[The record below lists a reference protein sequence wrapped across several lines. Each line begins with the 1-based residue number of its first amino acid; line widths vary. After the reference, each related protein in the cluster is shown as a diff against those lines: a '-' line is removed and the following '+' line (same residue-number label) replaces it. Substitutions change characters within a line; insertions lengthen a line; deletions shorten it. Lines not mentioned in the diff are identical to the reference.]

1 MILQNRQQIT
11 MRKWVRE
18 QADLMINTE
27 RVAVLDL
34 CSFLP
39 LPSLLVNFIKFT
51 GMVSILLRNNTLG
64 TSKVLIDNTLFFKRS
79 SWTYLQIGR
88 MLSLTYIAKKSLKIC
103 KGNFIIQ
110 FKREKERETMSRVF
124 PMVQSF
130 IIHLLSKQLSADQEQ
145 GAIVD
150 QDTKM
155 KKIWCDI
162 TVQGLRGPTM
172 TSQVRNIAWPLKN

>member
-1 MILQNRQQIT
+1 MILQNRQQTT

-27 RVAVLDL
+27 RVAVLDYVHF
-34 CSFLP
+34 S
-39 LPSLLVNFIKFT
+39 PSLLCWLILQFT

-64 TSKVLIDNTLFFKRS
+64 TLKVLIDNTLFFKRS
-79 SWTYLQIGR
+79 SWTYSQIGH

-130 IIHLLSKQLSADQEQ
+130 IIHLLSKQLSADQVQ

-155 KKIWCDI
+155 KKIWRDI
-162 TVQGLRGPTM
+162 TVQGLGGQTM
-172 TSQVRNIAWPLKN
+172 TSQVRNIAWPFKT